1 MRVFE
6 GARLLGVPSK
16 ACKNSALAAEGAAP
30 QGLKAAS
37 FVDTSGTAGSRAL
50 SKRGHICQSTL
61 VIASLGVLSA
71 AALAQAPPPRPER
84 PSDKTPTYRVDVKL
98 VSVSVTVT
106 DDHGAPVSTLKKED
120 FEVREDGIE
129 QKLAVFDRESAM
141 PLSIV
146 LAIDASL
153 STAKDLKLEL
163 DAARAFARSVLRPQ
177 DALALYQFS
186 EIVEDLVPF
195 TSDLRLI
202 DRGISRVQV
211 GAATALYDAIFLGSQ
226 SLMRRQGR
234 KVLVVITDGGDTMSR
249 VDYHGALREAQ
260 QADALVYSIIMVP
273 IQASAGRNTGGEH
286 ALIQMSEDTG
296 GRHYYADTPQE
307 IDRAFR
313 GISDELRTQYVL
325 GYYPRQRLSGSDFR
339 RIQVKVTPPA
349 DTGLPLPLHS
359 RYRTGYYTSKA
370 E

>member
-1 MRVFE
+1 MRFVL
-6 GARLLGVPSK
+6 ALAVLLG
-16 ACKNSALAAEGAAP
+16 LTAAAQTAAP
-30 QGLKAAS
+30 
-37 FVDTSGTAGSRAL
+37 SR
-50 SKRGHICQSTL
+50 
-61 VIASLGVLSA
+61 
-71 AALAQAPPPRPER
+71 RPEA
-84 PSDKTPTYRVDVKL
+84 PSDKAPTYRVDVKL

-106 DDHGAPVSTLKKED
+106 DDHGTPVSTLKKED

-153 STAKDLKLEL
+153 STAKDLKQEL

-296 GRHYYADTPQE
+296 GKHYYADTPQE

-313 GISDELRTQYVL
+313 RISDELRTQYVL
-325 GYYPRQRLSGSDFR
+325 GYYPRQRRSDSDFR

-349 DTGLPLPLHS
+349 DAGLPLPLHS
-359 RYRTGYYTSKA
+359 RYRTGYYTGKA

>member
-1 MRVFE
+1 MRFV
-6 GARLLGVPSK
+6 L
-16 ACKNSALAAEGAAP
+16 ALAALL
-30 QGLKAAS
+30 GL
-37 FVDTSGTAGSRAL
+37 T
-50 SKRGHICQSTL
+50 
-61 VIASLGVLSA
+61 A
-71 AALAQAPPPRPER
+71 AAQTTAPSRRPEG
-84 PSDKTPTYRVDVKL
+84 PSDKAPTSRVDVKL

-106 DDHGAPVSTLKKED
+106 DDRGAPVSTLKKED
-120 FEVREDGIE
+120 FEVREDGVE
-129 QKLAVFDRESAM
+129 QKLAVFDRESAL

-163 DAARAFARSVLRPQ
+163 DAARAFAHSVLHPSAPRAGAPGTPERPQ

-202 DRGISRVQV
+202 DRGIARVHV
-211 GAATALYDAIFLGSQ
+211 GAATALYDAIFLGAQ

-234 KVLVVITDGGDTMSR
+234 KVLVVITDGGDTMSG

-273 IQASAGRNTGGEH
+273 IEASAGRNTGGEH

-296 GRHYYADTPQE
+296 GKHYYADTPQQ

-325 GYYPRQRLSGSDFR
+325 GYYPRQRRSDSDFR

-349 DTGLPLPLHS
+349 DVSLPLPLHS

>member
-1 MRVFE
+1 MRFVL
-6 GARLLGVPSK
+6 ALAALLGV
-16 ACKNSALAAEGAAP
+16 
-30 QGLKAAS
+30 
-37 FVDTSGTAGSRAL
+37 T
-50 SKRGHICQSTL
+50 
-61 VIASLGVLSA
+61 A
-71 AALAQAPPPRPER
+71 AAQTTAPSRRPDG
-84 PSDKTPTYRVDVKL
+84 PSDKAPTYRVDVKL
-98 VSVSVTVT
+98 VSESITVT
-106 DDHGAPVSTLKKED
+106 DNHGAPVSTLKKED
-120 FEVREDGIE
+120 FEVREDGVE

-153 STAKDLKLEL
+153 STRKDLKLEL
-163 DAARAFARSVLRPQ
+163 DAARAFAHSVLRPQ

-186 EIVEDLVPF
+186 EIVEDLVSF

-202 DRGISRVQV
+202 DRGIARVEA
-211 GAATALYDAIFLGSQ
+211 GSATALYDAIYLGSQ

-249 VDYHGALREAQ
+249 VDYHGALRAAQ

-325 GYYPRQRLSGSDFR
+325 GYYPRQRLSNSDFR

-349 DTGLPLPLHS
+349 DTGLLLPLHC

>member
-1 MRVFE
+1 M
-6 GARLLGVPSK
+6 
-16 ACKNSALAAEGAAP
+16 
-30 QGLKAAS
+30 
-37 FVDTSGTAGSRAL
+37 
-50 SKRGHICQSTL
+50 
-61 VIASLGVLSA
+61 
-71 AALAQAPPPRPER
+71 
-84 PSDKTPTYRVDVKL
+84 
-98 VSVSVTVT
+98 
-106 DDHGAPVSTLKKED
+106 
-120 FEVREDGIE
+120 
-129 QKLAVFDRESAM
+129 
-141 PLSIV
+141 
-146 LAIDASL
+146 
-153 STAKDLKLEL
+153 
-163 DAARAFARSVLRPQ
+163 
-177 DALALYQFS
+177 ALYQFS

-234 KVLVVITDGGDTMSR
+234 KVLVVITDGGDTMSQ

-296 GRHYYADTPQE
+296 GKHYYADTPQE

-313 GISDELRTQYVL
+313 RISDELRTQYVL

-349 DTGLPLPLHS
+349 DAGLPLPLPCTPAIAPATTPARRSDGRRGGIALACTMSSCRSNLPWRRCTRSPGILLRTTPS
-359 RYRTGYYTSKA
+359 RKPPI
-370 E
+370 